1 MRSMQRSGESGRR
14 SLGIYLHVPFC
25 VRKCLYCDFLSAPG
39 DDEMKT
45 EYVEALKR
53 EIRGQASLYGGHEVR
68 TVFFGGGTPSLLSGE
83 QIGVIMECL
92 REEFSFGGDGDGVE
106 VTMEVN
112 PGTVTR
118 ESLSGYRLAG
128 VNRLSMGLQSADDR
142 ELKALGRIHTWED
155 FLCSYEMARKE
166 GFGNIN
172 VDLMSA
178 LPGQSPEGWAETL
191 EKVIRLK
198 PEHISAYS
206 LIIEEGTPFFEYYG
220 KSGDGAEAGRLPL
233 PTEDEDR
240 VMYGRTKEILGKAG
254 YGRYEISNYALSGFA
269 CRHNISYW
277 ERIDYAGFGVGAA
290 SLLGNVRWSN
300 TADMGRYLEFSGE
313 RGMETHLKLS
323 VQKLSVQE
331 QMEEFM
337 FLGLRMT
344 DGVSARRFYEEFG
357 ESLEIIYAAAIDKL
371 VKEGLLVRVE
381 KGADGRED
389 TWFRLTD
396 FGIDV
401 SNYALSEFLFD

>member
-1 MRSMQRSGESGRR
+1 M
-14 SLGIYLHVPFC
+14 
-25 VRKCLYCDFLSAPG
+25 
-39 DDEMKT
+39 
-45 EYVEALKR
+45 R

-83 QIGVIMECL
+83 QIGSVLDCL
-92 REEFSFGGDGDGVE
+92 REEFSFGADRDGVE
-106 VTMEVN
+106 ITMEVN
-112 PGTVTR
+112 PGTVTE
-118 ESLSGYRLAG
+118 ESLSEYRLAG
-128 VNRLSMGLQSADDR
+128 VNRLSMGLQSADDG
-142 ELKALGRIHTWED
+142 ELKALGRIHAWKD

-166 GFGNIN
+166 GFTNIN

-178 LPGQSPEGWAETL
+178 LPGQSPEGWAGTL
-191 EKVIRLK
+191 EKVLRLK

-206 LIIEEGTPFFEYYG
+206 LMIEEGTPFFAWYG
-220 KSGDGAEAGRLPL
+220 NGGDSAAAGRLPL
-233 PTEDEDR
+233 PTEEEDR
-240 VMYGRTKEILGKAG
+240 LMYGQTKEILEKAG
-254 YGRYEISNYALSGFA
+254 YGRYEISNYALPGFA
-269 CRHNISYW
+269 CRHNVSYW
-277 ERIDYAGFGVGAA
+277 ERTDYAGFGVGAA

-300 TADMGRYLEFSGE
+300 TADMGQYLEHSGE
-313 RGMETHLKLS
+313 KGMDTRLKLS
-323 VQKLSVQE
+323 VQKLSGQE

-357 ESLEIIYAAAIDKL
+357 ERLENIYAAAVDKL
-371 VKEGLLVRVE
+371 MREGLLIREE

-396 FGIDV
+396 LGLDV

>member
-25 VRKCLYCDFLSAPG
+25 IRKCLYCDFLSAPG

-68 TVFFGGGTPSLLSGE
+68 TVFLGGGTPSLLSGE

-92 REEFSFGGDGDGVE
+92 REEFSFGEDGDGVE

-254 YGRYEISNYALSGFA
+254 YGRYEISNYALPGFA
-269 CRHNISYW
+269 CRHNVSYW
-277 ERIDYAGFGVGAA
+277 ERTDYAGFGVGAA

-344 DGVSARRFYEEFG
+344 DGVSAHRFYEEFG
-357 ESLEIIYAAAIDKL
+357 ESLENIYAAAIDKL

-381 KGADGRED
+381 KGTDGRED

>member
-45 EYVEALKR
+45 EYVETLKR

-68 TVFFGGGTPSLLSGE
+68 TVFFGGGTPSLLSGD
-83 QIGVIMECL
+83 QIGSVLDCL
-92 REEFSFGGDGDGVE
+92 REEFSFDGDGVE

-142 ELKALGRIHTWED
+142 ELRALGRIHTWED

-254 YGRYEISNYALSGFA
+254 YGRYEISNYALPGFA
-269 CRHNISYW
+269 CRHNVSYW
-277 ERIDYAGFGVGAA
+277 ERTDYAGFGVGAA

-344 DGVSARRFYEEFG
+344 DGVSACRFYEEFG
-357 ESLEIIYAAAIDKL
+357 ESLENIYAAAIDKL

>member
-1 MRSMQRSGESGRR
+1 
-14 SLGIYLHVPFC
+14 
-25 VRKCLYCDFLSAPG
+25 
-39 DDEMKT
+39 MKT

-68 TVFFGGGTPSLLSGE
+68 TVFLGGGTPSLLSGE

-92 REEFSFGGDGDGVE
+92 REEFSFGGDGVE

-254 YGRYEISNYALSGFA
+254 YGRYEISNYALPGFA
-269 CRHNISYW
+269 CRHNVSYW
-277 ERIDYAGFGVGAA
+277 ERTDYAGFGVGAA

-313 RGMETHLKLS
+313 RGMETRLKLS

-357 ESLEIIYAAAIDKL
+357 ESLENIYAAAIDKL

>member
-14 SLGIYLHVPFC
+14 SLGVYLHVPFC

-39 DDEMKT
+39 DDEMKI

-68 TVFFGGGTPSLLSGE
+68 TVFLGGGTPSLLSGE

-128 VNRLSMGLQSADDR
+128 VNRLSMGLQSADDM

-254 YGRYEISNYALSGFA
+254 YGRYEISNYALPGFA
-269 CRHNISYW
+269 CRHNVSYW
-277 ERIDYAGFGVGAA
+277 ERTDYAGFGVGAA

-357 ESLEIIYAAAIDKL
+357 ESLENIYAAAIDKL
-371 VKEGLLVRVE
+371 VREGLLVRVE

>member
-1 MRSMQRSGESGRR
+1 MRSMQRSDESGRR

-68 TVFFGGGTPSLLSGE
+68 TVFLGGGTPSLLSGE

-92 REEFSFGGDGDGVE
+92 REEFSFGGDGVE

-142 ELKALGRIHTWED
+142 ELKALGRIHTWD
-155 FLCSYEMARKE
+155 
-166 GFGNIN
+166 

-254 YGRYEISNYALSGFA
+254 YGRYEISNYALPGFA
-269 CRHNISYW
+269 CRHNVSYW
-277 ERIDYAGFGVGAA
+277 ERTDYAGFGVGAA

-344 DGVSARRFYEEFG
+344 DGVSAHRFYEEFG
-357 ESLEIIYAAAIDKL
+357 ESLENIYAAAIDKL

-381 KGADGRED
+381 KGTDGRED

>member
-25 VRKCLYCDFLSAPG
+25 IRKCLYCDFLSAPG

-68 TVFFGGGTPSLLSGE
+68 TVFLGGGTPSLLSGE

-92 REEFSFGGDGDGVE
+92 REEFSFGEDGDGVE

-220 KSGDGAEAGRLPL
+220 KRGDGAEAGRLPL

-254 YGRYEISNYALSGFA
+254 YGRYEISNYALPGFA
-269 CRHNISYW
+269 CRHNVSYW
-277 ERIDYAGFGVGAA
+277 ERTDYAGFGVGAA

-381 KGADGRED
+381 KGSDGRED

>member
-14 SLGIYLHVPFC
+14 SLGVYLHVPFC

-45 EYVEALKR
+45 EYVEALIR

-68 TVFFGGGTPSLLSGE
+68 TVFLGGGTPSLLSGE

-128 VNRLSMGLQSADDR
+128 VNRLSMGLQSADDM

>member
-45 EYVEALKR
+45 EYVEALIR

-68 TVFFGGGTPSLLSGE
+68 TVFLGGGTPSLLSGE

-254 YGRYEISNYALSGFA
+254 YGRYEISNYALPGFA
-269 CRHNISYW
+269 CRHNVSYW
-277 ERIDYAGFGVGAA
+277 ERTDYAGFGVGAA

-313 RGMETHLKLS
+313 RGMETRLKLS

-357 ESLEIIYAAAIDKL
+357 ENLENIYAAAIDKL